1 MESYIELYSGSRNN
15 EHVFYVFHFKRRNQ
29 PMKVIIHD
37 LGDAVTY
44 TPEKTSE
51 DSVVLYANN
60 QYASC
65 QGCFKCWLKNAGFCI
80 MKDSLQHI
88 GALVGQS
95 DPLIIVS
102 QCCYGGYS
110 SPVKAILDRAIG
122 DSLPFFTWQVPRKKA
137 APPVSSQGYS
147 DCFFRASERKRRP
160 SAAGRIS
167 SRFWNCFPTWTRCA
181 FSYLFMWI
189 AFRPM

>member
-44 TPEKTSE
+44 TPEKRVRIRLSCMQTTSMFPARAV
-51 DSVVLYANN
+51 SSAGWRTPVF
-60 QYASC
+60 AS
-65 QGCFKCWLKNAGFCI
+65 WRT
-80 MKDSLQHI
+80 LQHI

-102 QCCYGGYS
+102 RCCYGGYS
-110 SPVKAILDRAIG
+110 SPIKAVLDRAIG
-122 DSLPFFTWQVPRKKA
+122 GSLPFLPGGAGKLIT
-137 APPVSSQGYS
+137 
-147 DCFFRASERKRRP
+147 
-160 SAAGRIS
+160 SAA
-167 SRFWNCFPTWTRCA
+167 TRAGNWCA
-181 FSYLFMWI
+181 F
-189 AFRPM
+189 AFTGNTRNLNRR